1 MSPLVL
7 LNLLCFLARVQSQ
20 QTFPY
25 IEFMEQ
31 VLANH
36 SFVDIS
42 LVGEES
48 SVLCITDLSTC
59 CSGANGPYRG
69 DWYFP
74 NGTRL
79 PFAALDV
86 DVYETRIAQGVG
98 LRRRNPSTTSPPSGI
113 YRCDIPTNA
122 VHDDNDISVR
132 DTVYVGVYT
141 ASGGM
146 TTEPK
151 PGMSLKYE
159 IIDTSYSDSPTR
171 SSALSLARFTFI
183 VLPHYYDWVT
193 PKWVFRD
200 SPEVFGIGILAIG
213 IYLSYFQVYTNSR
226 RGVTS

>member
-86 DVYETRIAQGVG
+86 DVYETCIAQGVG

-122 VHDDNDISVR
+122 VHDDTDISVR

-151 PGMSLKYE
+151 PGMSLKCE

-171 SSALSLARFTFI
+171 SSAL
-183 VLPHYYDWVT
+183 
-193 PKWVFRD
+193 D
-200 SPEVFGIGILAIG
+200 SH
-213 IYLSYFQVYTNSR
+213 S
-226 RGVTS
+226 